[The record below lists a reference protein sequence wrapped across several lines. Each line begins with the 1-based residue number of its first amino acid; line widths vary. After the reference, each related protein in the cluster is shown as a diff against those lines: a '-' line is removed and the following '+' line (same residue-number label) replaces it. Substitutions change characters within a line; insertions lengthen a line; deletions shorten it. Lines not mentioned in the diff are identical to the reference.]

1 MALNKPTGDMLNAGS
16 NSAAQ
21 DLGTAAAGTSSSYSR
36 ADHVHK
42 KPSAADVGAI
52 ATSQLG
58 ALSGVATLDG
68 AGKLTTAQI
77 PALTT
82 AQISQISPA
91 AIGAVAT
98 GDVIA
103 INKGGTGSTT
113 AAAARTALD
122 ITPATIGAMATGERA
137 GLATLTAGTLTTTQ
151 ALALTGDVT
160 SAAGNPST
168 VVGKI
173 QGKAISNA
181 TPTTGQTL
189 VWDGAQWAPATS
201 NNTGGGGG
209 ANGLTYFLNEGNS
222 PDAPV
227 TNIQGTVYQLGR
239 VGVPIVSTINS
250 GTLTKDTWT
259 PLIGFVS
266 GTLDPEV
273 ALIPAGLWDANVWA
287 FGDGSL
293 NDKTSIRTR
302 VYVYST
308 AGGGTLTPV
317 ATSASQVVN
326 GTVAQYAL
334 TALVPQTEIVVTDRI
349 YIAIEA
355 LAITNGHSVTVS
367 FGGTTPSHL
376 HTSLPLVGGTGLWKS
391 VAGYLQPQASL
402 LVNADVDALAAI
414 ANSKIAGLAASAT
427 TDTTNASNITTGT
440 LRTDQLSTISGLPAG
455 AQGSATVIPSVTVD
469 AKGRVTAL
477 TTAALASYVLTSN
490 LTTAATASKVPQLD
504 AAGKLSTAQV
514 PALTTAQISQITPA
528 GIGAVATDQ
537 LSTLAK
543 LSGSTLRTDQMAA
556 LTGDV
561 TSAAGNPATTVE
573 KLRGRTVAATAPA
586 SGQVLSWD
594 GTQWAPAASGAVFYA
609 TVRQTTPVTPDTIG
623 VYLLTYTAGSPTVTC
638 TNVGGSAGLTVGSTF
653 SATALR
659 AFTITAISGNGLD
672 VTMSG
677 SPSINATSQNNSA
690 YRGTNTTFIY
700 PTGAQVIDGRTIEIG
715 DVVFFTAQVAT
726 AQNGPWVCTTKGA
739 TGISQVL
746 TRPSWFTGMAY
757 PLACTI
763 QQGPTSQGLT
773 CNLYPTT
780 VGAFD
785 ITVGVTPLTARV
797 ISQRGDNALLTS
809 NITGTAANVTGT
821 VAVANGGTGATT
833 LTGLVKGTGTTAMV
847 AATAGTDYVTPSG
860 NITGTAGGLS
870 ATLAVA
876 SGGTGQN
883 AYTNGQ
889 LLIGNTTGST
899 LTKATLTQGSGIA
912 ITNGAGAITVAYAPT
927 VSTVAPTSGDGA
939 NGDFWYQY

>member
-1 MALNKPTGDMLNAGS
+1 MLNAGS

-42 KPSAADVGAI
+42 LPSAADVGAV

-58 ALSGVATLDG
+58 VVSGVATLDAG
-68 AGKLTTAQI
+68 GKLTTAQI

-103 INKGGTGSTT
+103 ISKGGTGSTT

-122 ITPATIGAMATGERA
+122 ITPAAIGAMATGERA

-160 SAAGNPST
+160 STAGNPST

-173 QGKAISNA
+173 QGQAISNA

-209 ANGLTYFLNEGNS
+209 ANGLTYFLNQATAA
-222 PDAPV
+222 DAPV
-227 TNIQGTVYQLGR
+227 TNLPGTPHQLGR
-239 VGVPIVSTINS
+239 SGEAGQTTVTT
-250 GTLTKDTWT
+250 GTLTQNTWT
-259 PLIGFVS
+259 LIAGFVS
-266 GTLDPEV
+266 ETLPQDPAV
-273 ALIPAGLWDANVWA
+273 TAIPAGLWDTNFWCFGDANVA
-287 FGDGSL
+287 AGTSVRAVAYIYSL
-293 NDKTSIRTR
+293 
-302 VYVYST
+302 
-308 AGGGTLTPV
+308 AGGGTLTALGSPSSAQV
-317 ATSASQVVN
+317 INGTSA
-326 GTVAQYAL
+326 QYSL
-334 TALVPQTEIVVTDRI
+334 SVLVPQTAILATDRI
-349 YIAIEA
+349 YIALEA
-355 LAITNGHSVTVS
+355 YATGNNHTVTAQ
-367 FGGTTPSHL
+367 FGDSTPSHI
-376 HTSLPLVGGTGLWKS
+376 HTSLSLVGGTGLWKS
-391 VAGYLQPQASL
+391 VAGQVQSPASL
-402 LVNADVDALAAI
+402 LFDADVDASAAI

-440 LRTDQLSTISGLPAG
+440 LRTDQMATISGLPVG
-455 AQGSATVIPSVTVD
+455 AQGSATAIPSVTVD

-477 TTAALASYVLTSN
+477 TTSALASYVLTSD

-528 GIGAVATDQ
+528 GIGAIATDQ

-561 TSAAGNPATTVE
+561 TSTAGSPATTVE
-573 KLRGRTVAATAPA
+573 KLRGRTVATTAPA
-586 SGQVLSWD
+586 SGQVLTWD
-594 GTQWAPAASGAVFYA
+594 GTQWAPATGGAVGPMFYA
-609 TVRQTTPVTPDTIG
+609 TVRQTAAVTPDVLG
-623 VYLLTYTAGSPTVTC
+623 AYLLTYTVGSPTVAC
-638 TNVGGSAGLTVGSTF
+638 TNVGGSTGLVLGGTF
-653 SATALR
+653 SATPLR
-659 AFTITAISGNGLD
+659 SYTIIAISANGTD

-677 SPSINATSQNNSA
+677 NPSVGATSQNNSA
-690 YRGTNTTFIY
+690 YRTTNTTFTY
-700 PTGAQVIDGRTIEIG
+700 PTGAQAIDSRTIEVG
-715 DVVFFTAQVAT
+715 DVVFFAAQVAP

-739 TGISQVL
+739 SGVSQIL
-746 TRPSWFTGMAY
+746 TRPSWFTGTAY

-763 QQGPTSQGLT
+763 QQGPTSQGFT
-773 CNLYPTT
+773 CSLYPST
-780 VGAFD
+780 VGVFD
-785 ITVGVTPLTARV
+785 ITVGVTALTTRV

-809 NITGTAANVTGT
+809 NITGTAAGLSATL
-821 VAVANGGTGATT
+821 AVASGGTGATT
-833 LTGLVKGTGTTAMV
+833 LTGLIKGTGATAMV
-847 AATAGTDYVTPSG
+847 AATAGTDYVVPSG

-876 SGGTGQN
+876 NGGTGQT

-889 LLIGNTTGST
+889 LLIGNGTGGT
-899 LTKATLTQGSGIA
+899 LAKATLTQGSGIA
-912 ITNGAGAITVAYAPT
+912 ITNGAGAITVAYAPI
-927 VSTVAPTSGDGA
+927 VSTAAPTSGDGA